1 MISDLSLSIE
11 MIFLAAALLLLLSV
25 VASKFSDRFG
35 VPALLVFL
43 LIGILA
49 GSEGLGGIYFDNP
62 VITQLIGFFALSV
75 ILFSGGLDT
84 EWESIRG
91 VIKESVVLATLGV
104 LLTAVIL
111 GVAAHLLL
119 DIPLLQGLLI
129 GAITSSTDAAAVFAI
144 LNSQGVHLK
153 RRISA
158 LLEFE
163 SGSNDPM
170 AIFLTI
176 GVIQLIQ
183 NPAQPVWSLIPLF
196 IQQMV
201 IGAVLGLL
209 FGQVLLFL
217 INRLRLGYDGLYPV
231 LALGVLLLT
240 FAVTTFLKGS
250 SFLAVYLVGLTLGR
264 ADFLHKRSLARFY
277 DGMAWLMQIVMFL
290 TLGLFVFPSQL
301 TGVIVPGLILS
312 LILIFVARP
321 ISVFIGLLP
330 FKFTV
335 REKTFTS
342 WVGLRGAVPIIL
354 GTYPRLAGL
363 DETGLIF
370 HIVFFV
376 VITSV
381 LVQGTTITQAAKW
394 MKVEDTSPRE
404 MRYPLETTP
413 MQGWRGLLQEV
424 VIEADSPVAGKA
436 IFEIGLPREYL
447 IVLISRNEEYLI
459 PKGSI
464 ELKPNDRMLG
474 LGTPETHRKVQALV
488 LPKHEQTAVDEG

>member
-1 MISDLSLSIE
+1 
-11 MIFLAAALLLLLSV
+11 
-25 VASKFSDRFG
+25 
-35 VPALLVFL
+35 
-43 LIGILA
+43 
-49 GSEGLGGIYFDNP
+49 
-62 VITQLIGFFALSV
+62 
-75 ILFSGGLDT
+75 
-84 EWESIRG
+84 
-91 VIKESVVLATLGV
+91 
-104 LLTAVIL
+104 
-111 GVAAHLLL
+111 
-119 DIPLLQGLLI
+119 
-129 GAITSSTDAAAVFAI
+129 
-144 LNSQGVHLK
+144 
-153 RRISA
+153 
-158 LLEFE
+158 
-163 SGSNDPM
+163 
-170 AIFLTI
+170 
-176 GVIQLIQ
+176 
-183 NPAQPVWSLIPLF
+183 
-196 IQQMV
+196 
-201 IGAVLGLL
+201 
-209 FGQVLLFL
+209 
-217 INRLRLGYDGLYPV
+217 
-231 LALGVLLLT
+231 
-240 FAVTTFLKGS
+240 
-250 SFLAVYLVGLTLGR
+250 LTLGR

-488 LPKHEQTAVDEG
+488 LPKHKQTAVDEV